1 MPGARGAHKPSKLPC
16 EKAALTE
23 GGARVVAQ
31 VPMPPL
37 PPADLLQPGATP
49 VRPAPLSLAP
59 PWRPGRD

>member
-23 GGARVVAQ
+23 GGARLVAQ

-37 PPADLLQPGATP
+37 PPAALLQPGATP
-49 VRPAPLSLAP
+49 VRSAPLALAP
-59 PWRPGRD
+59 PWRAGRD